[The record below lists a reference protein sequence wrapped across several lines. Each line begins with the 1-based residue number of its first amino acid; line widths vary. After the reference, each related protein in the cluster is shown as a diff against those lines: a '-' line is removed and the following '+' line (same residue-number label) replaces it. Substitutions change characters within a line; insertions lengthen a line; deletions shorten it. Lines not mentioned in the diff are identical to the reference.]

1 MAEKI
6 KRSPAPPYLVALIW
20 LLYGLLFRAIILT
33 GGGILVMI
41 VLSLFVW
48 WVASKIWPKK
58 TMLSENQKAQEQ
70 KAQAQAQAQAQPQ
83 SHVHKVEAEQKAEK
97 HKTRQEK
104 KEAKAE
110 AKAKAEAEA
119 VKLPPKDPEIAAM
132 IKEEERAITEMRR
145 LNQNISDP
153 KLSLQIDDL
162 ESTSRKIFDHVTQHP
177 EKLPQIRRFMNYYVP
192 TTIKLLNAYDRMDN
206 QGIEGENIDTTK
218 DKIEKVMDTVVV
230 AYHKQ
235 LDSLFSAEALD
246 ISTDITVMEN
256 LLAQEGLTE
265 KAFDQPLEQAEIP
278 TLEIPGV

>member
-1 MAEKI
+1 MAEKT

-41 VLSLFVW
+41 LLSLFVW
-48 WVASKIWPKK
+48 WAASKIWQKK
-58 TMLSENQKAQEQ
+58 TVLVEDEKKAQQQSQVRKTDTAEER
-70 KAQAQAQAQAQPQ
+70 KA
-83 SHVHKVEAEQKAEK
+83 AEQKAEK
-97 HKTRQEK
+97 QKTTRQDKKEAK

-110 AKAKAEAEA
+110 AKAEP
-119 VKLPPKDPEIAAM
+119 VKMPPKDPEIAAM

-145 LNQNISDP
+145 LNQSISDP
-153 KLSLQIDDL
+153 KLSMQIDDL

-192 TTIKLLNAYDRMDN
+192 TTIKLLNAYDRMDD
-206 QGIEGENIDTTK
+206 QGITGENIDTTK

-265 KAFDQPLEQAEIP
+265 KAFDQPLDQSGIP
-278 TLEIPGV
+278 TLEIPSV